1 MENLILTLT
10 LFSLIIWIILLGFRG
25 QFWQGDQ
32 RLSEVQEPLL
42 NYPSVAIIVPA
53 RNEAELISTSLRSL
67 LNQNYPGSF
76 SIILVDDQSND
87 ETANIAQETAQ
98 SLNQTDRLNI
108 ITSQPLPAGWTGKL
122 WAMEQGV
129 KYISMLNYIPQYI
142 LFTDADIE
150 HSPDNLKQL
159 VEKAETENLQLVS
172 LMVLLRC
179 QSFWEKLLIPAFVFF
194 FQKLYPF
201 RWVNHPQS
209 QLAAAAGGCIL
220 IRQEALTRIGG
231 LSILKQA
238 LIDDCSLAQA
248 VKNTPPTLLGK
259 GGEEGELLTPV
270 NQGFSIGSFI
280 FPFTSKSYYPI
291 WLGLT
296 ETTHSLRPYPNL
308 SSIWD
313 MVARTAFSQLNFSTL
328 LLGSTLVGMV
338 LIYFISP
345 LSLIWGMVQGNGLI
359 IVLALLTGLLMETA
373 YYPTLKLYQLSPIW
387 GLTLPFIGFLY
398 ALMTLD
404 SALRYWRG
412 KGGSWKGRTY

>member
-1 MENLILTLT
+1 MENLVLILTL
-10 LFSLIIWIILLGFRG
+10 LSLIIWIVLLMFRG
-25 QFWQGDQ
+25 QFWQADQ
-32 RLSEVQEPLL
+32 RLPELQKPLL

-53 RNEAELISTSLRSL
+53 RNESELIEMSLRSL

-76 SIILVDDQSND
+76 SIILVDDQSQD
-87 ETANIAQETAQ
+87 KTANIAEKTAKI
-98 SLNQTDRLNI
+98 LNQTERLNI
-108 ITSQPLPAGWTGKL
+108 ITSQPLPGGWTGKL

-129 KYISMLNYIPQYI
+129 KYTQQLINPPDYI

-150 HSPDNLKQL
+150 HSPNNLKQL
-159 VEKAETENLQLVS
+159 VEKAETEQLQLVS

-220 IRQEALTRIGG
+220 IRREALTRIGG
-231 LSILKQA
+231 LQILKQA

-248 VKNTPPTLLGK
+248 VKNTLSK
-259 GGEEGELLTPV
+259 GGEEGRLLTPV
-270 NQGFSIGSFI
+270 NQGFSMGSFI

-308 SSIWD
+308 ASIWD
-313 MVARTAFSQLNFSTL
+313 MVARTAFSQLNFSII
-328 LLGSTLVGMV
+328 LLGLTLIGMI
-338 LIYFISP
+338 LIYLMFP
-345 LSLIWGMVQGNGLI
+345 VGLIWGILHGKGLI
-359 IVLALLTGLLMETA
+359 ILLAALTGLLMEIA
-373 YYPTLKLYQLSPIW
+373 YYPTLKLYQLSPVW
-387 GLTLPFIGFLY
+387 GLTLPLIGFLY

-412 KGGSWKGRTY
+412 KGGSWKGRTYP

>member
-1 MENLILTLT
+1 MENLILILT
-10 LFSLIIWIILLGFRG
+10 LFSLMIWIILLLFRG
-25 QFWQGDQ
+25 RFWQGDQ
-32 RLSEVQEPLL
+32 RISEVQEPLL

-76 SIILVDDQSND
+76 SIILVDDHSYD
-87 ETANIAQETAQ
+87 KTANIAQETAK
-98 SLNQTDRLNI
+98 LLDQTDRLNI
-108 ITSQPLPAGWTGKL
+108 ITSQSLPAGWTGKL

-129 KYISMLNYIPQYI
+129 KYTTMLNYIPQYI

-150 HSPDNLKQL
+150 HSPNNLKQL

-231 LSILKQA
+231 LAILKQA

-248 VKNTPPTLLGK
+248 VKNTPPTPLGK
-259 GGEEGELLTPV
+259 GGEEGEF
-270 NQGFSIGSFI
+270 NQGFSLRSFI

-296 ETTHSLRPYPNL
+296 ETTYSLRPYPNL

-313 MVARTAFSQLNFSTL
+313 MVARTAFSQLNFSTV
-328 LLGSTLVGMV
+328 LLGLTLVGMV
-338 LIYFISP
+338 LIYLISP
-345 LSLIWGMVQGNGLI
+345 LSLIWGIVQGNGL
-359 IVLALLTGLLMETA
+359 VMLLALLTGLLMEIA
-373 YYPTLKLYQLSPIW
+373 YYPTLKLYKLSPIW
-387 GLTLPFIGFLY
+387 GLTLPLIGFLY